1 MPSWRAW
8 RACVPNSTR
17 QGSMAS
23 RRSRGPSK
31 AGRTPSTRCSTR
43 SMAPRRCCRPRPERP
58 GPVALVETNV
68 ISELMRRAPDAQV
81 LRWLERTPQI
91 AVSVITVDEIVFG
104 LTRRALQPLR
114 QRFDEFLAN
123 LQVLDI
129 DHRIA
134 RRAGELR
141 GALAAR
147 GIARSQPDMLIAA

>member
-1 MPSWRAW
+1 M
-8 RACVPNSTR
+8 
-17 QGSMAS
+17 
-23 RRSRGPSK
+23 
-31 AGRTPSTRCSTR
+31 
-43 SMAPRRCCRPRPERP
+43 
-58 GPVALVETNV
+58 ALVDTNV
-68 ISELMRRAPDAQV
+68 ISELMRRAPDAHV

-147 GIARSQPDMLIAA
+147 GIARSQSDMLIAATAQVHALTLVTRNTRDFEGCGIAVLNPFDA